1 MIANT
6 HNTLLGILGV
16 LVKYKVLWK
25 NLWKK
30 LTKFM
35 SLAISIPASLIIVIR
50 FFKNDMSV
58 EKTFEHISLIQ
69 LPLLFLGIIAF
80 SAFFSLLI
88 AGLIRLTAVEI
99 QGGNLI
105 GRNYWYFKK
114 TVPIHAISQFYPF
127 SSNGI
132 EAIVADAGVHGKVYI
147 STHTE
152 NLDELIEYLEESNGA
167 GNA

>member
-1 MIANT
+1 M
-6 HNTLLGILGV
+6 
-16 LVKYKVLWK
+16 KYKVLWK
-25 NLWKK
+25 NIWKK

-35 SLAISIPASLIIVIR
+35 SLAISIPVSISFVIR

-58 EKTFEHISLIQ
+58 DKTFEHITLIQ
-69 LPLLFLGIIAF
+69 LPLFFLGIIAF
-80 SAFFSLLI
+80 SALFSLLMAI
-88 AGLIRLTAVEI
+88 FIRLAAVEV
-99 QGGNLI
+99 QDGNLI

-152 NLDELIEYLEESNGA
+152 NLDELIEYLEKSSGA